1 MSKPGLTYPHTMGPG
16 LLYHS
21 AAHRRIA
28 MTVTNLTAEPRIY
41 PKWLI
46 AELRSDHAGELGAV
60 MIYQGILA
68 VASDPALRA
77 FAEEHLA
84 TERQHLQTL
93 ELLLSQ
99 SKRSRLQWPWRA
111 AGWFIGA
118 LPALIGTQWV
128 YATIQTVEAFVD
140 AHYQQQIVRLRT
152 ELPANPVTD
161 ILEQC
166 RADEVMHQQ
175 DAAARVEG
183 NPSLAL
189 SLWLKTVDLG
199 SRAAVVVARHV

>member
-1 MSKPGLTYPHTMGPG
+1 MTSNNLAVENGDYPP
-16 LLYHS
+16 
-21 AAHRRIA
+21 
-28 MTVTNLTAEPRIY
+28 
-41 PKWLI
+41 WLA

-68 VASDPALRA
+68 VASQHAVRA

-84 TERQHLQTL
+84 TEQQHLQVL
-93 ELLLSQ
+93 ESLLSH
-99 SKRSRLQWPWRA
+99 SMRSRLQWPWRA

-128 YATIQTVEAFVD
+128 YATIQTVETFVD
-140 AHYQQQIVRLRT
+140 AHYHKQIARLEA
-152 ELPANPVTD
+152 ELPANPVTE
-161 ILEQC
+161 ILERC

-183 NPSLAL
+183 TPSLAL
-189 SLWLKTVDLG
+189 SLWLKAVSMG
-199 SRAAVVVARHV
+199 SKAAVFVARKV

>member
-1 MSKPGLTYPHTMGPG
+1 
-16 LLYHS
+16 
-21 AAHRRIA
+21 
-28 MTVTNLTAEPRIY
+28 MTVKNFSAEPRAY
-41 PKWLI
+41 PNWLT

-60 MIYQGILA
+60 MIYRGILA
-68 VASDPALRA
+68 VASEPALRA

-93 ELLLSQ
+93 ESLLSQ

-111 AGWFIGA
+111 AGWLIGSI
-118 LPALIGTQWV
+118 PALIGTQWV

-152 ELPANPVTD
+152 ELPADPVTD
-161 ILEQC
+161 LLERC

-199 SRAAVVVARHV
+199 SRAAVAVARHI